1 MKKDNDGKPRFET
14 YGFGKVNLYV
24 LIASILL
31 LVVGYLLMS
40 GGASKDGVTFNPE
53 VFSPMRIK
61 VAPIVCMLGYVGIA
75 VAILYRKR
83 SDYGKDEEQIEDHKE
98 INEDR

>member
-1 MKKDNDGKPRFET
+1 MAKESNGKSHFET

-24 LIASILL
+24 LLASLL
-31 LVVGYLLMS
+31 LLIIGYVLMS
-40 GGASKDGVTFNPE
+40 GGASEDGVSFNPE
-53 VFSPMRIK
+53 VFSALRIK

-83 SDYGKDEEQIEDHKE
+83 SRYGVTEETVDQDKDIESK
-98 INEDR
+98 